1 MTVADLLED
10 VQFTVDSSGQI
21 TAVVIQPAL
30 WQRIIELLEDSE
42 DRALVQSLR
51 EQLNQHP
58 AQTGALRWQ
67 DVEQEWE

>member
-1 MTVADLLED
+1 MSIAELVQD
-10 VQFTVDSSGQI
+10 VQFTVDNQGQV
-21 TAVVIQPAL
+21 TAVVITPAL